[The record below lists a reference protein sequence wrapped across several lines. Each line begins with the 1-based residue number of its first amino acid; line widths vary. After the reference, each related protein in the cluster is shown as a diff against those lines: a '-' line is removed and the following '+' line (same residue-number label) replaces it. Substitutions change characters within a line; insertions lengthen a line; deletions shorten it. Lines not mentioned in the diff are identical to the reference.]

1 MALTWINGPI
11 IQAGESLSDPV
22 DLTGGTLLRITMPKE
37 WTDAE
42 VTFQISTD
50 GDAYNDLHNYDGGEV
65 SLPVTTG
72 AAVLLPPDLMRG
84 IGFIRFR
91 SGSSSDPTPQPE
103 QRNFALTVEVPDAPA
118 GVTATGAKPGRT
130 RTAHRRTPRKT
141 AKVRRARSKPGR
153 R

>member
-1 MALTWINGPI
+1 MPLTWINGPI

-42 VTFQISTD
+42 ITFQISTD
-50 GDAYNDLHNYDGGEV
+50 GDAYNDLHGYDGGEV
-65 SLPVTTG
+65 SLPVVVG

-84 IGFIRFR
+84 IGWIRFR
-91 SGSSSDPTPQPE
+91 SGSSGDPTPQPE
-103 QRNFALTVEVPDAPA
+103 QRNFALTVEVAPA
-118 GVTATGAKPGRT
+118 GVTTTGAKPART
-130 RTAHRRTPRKT
+130 RTARRKTPRKT
-141 AKVRRARSKPGR
+141 AKVRRKHR

>member
-1 MALTWINGPI
+1 MPLTWINGPI

-37 WTDAE
+37 WSDAE

-65 SLPVTTG
+65 SLPVAAG

-91 SGSSSDPTPQPE
+91 SGSSSNPQPQPE
-103 QRNFALTVEVPDAPA
+103 QRNFALTVEAPDAPA
-118 GVTATGAKPGRT
+118 GVTASGAKAGTRT
-130 RTAHRRTPRKT
+130 RTAHRRAPRKT
-141 AKVRRARSKPGR
+141 AKPRRKHR
-153 R
+153 